1 MSVNKVILVGRLG
14 MDPELRRTRND
25 IAVVNVRLA
34 TNERK
39 KEGDNWVDHTEWH
52 TVTVWGRQAENLAK
66 YCSKGKQLYIEGR
79 LQTREFQDKAG
90 VDRKA
95 TEVVADQVRFL
106 GDRGDSQGQRS
117 APPNGSGGQAY
128 QQPAASQQ
136 QKQIPDSEIPL

>member
-14 MDPELRRTRND
+14 TDPELRTTKGGTS
-25 IAVVNVRLA
+25 VVNCRLA
-34 TNERK
+34 TNERRK
-39 KEGDNWVDHTEWH
+39 SGDEWVDHTEWH
-52 TVTVWGRQAENLAK
+52 TITVWGKQAENLAK

-79 LQTREFQDKAG
+79 IQTREFQDKAG

-117 APPNGSGGQAY
+117 APSNGYQARRPEGV
-128 QQPAASQQ
+128 QQ
-136 QKQIPDSEIPL
+136 QIPDGDVPF

>member
-14 MDPELRRTRND
+14 TDPELRTTKGGTS
-25 IAVVNVRLA
+25 VVNCRLA
-34 TNERK
+34 TNERRK
-39 KEGDNWVDHTEWH
+39 SGDEWVDHTEWH
-52 TVTVWGRQAENLAK
+52 TITVWGKQAENLAK

-79 LQTREFQDKAG
+79 IQTREFQDKAG

-117 APPNGSGGQAY
+117 AP
-128 QQPAASQQ
+128 
-136 QKQIPDSEIPL
+136 